1 MSTKGVLNRNGNKD
15 EDTICAVSTPS
26 GVGGVAV
33 VRLSGPR
40 AFELGRMIGPFL
52 PEKPESHRIY
62 FGTLRSLDGS
72 VPIDEVLLSTFHHGK
87 SYTGE
92 ETVEI
97 SCHGSPA
104 ITQWILQEL
113 VGIGA
118 RVADRGEFSYRAF
131 INGKIDLVQAE
142 GVLELVESQSKKSA
156 QQGLRQLK
164 GGLSQQ
170 LKGMENDLL
179 YILANIEAAID
190 FSTENIEV
198 LNKAEVFARTE
209 RLKIRIEALLQS
221 YNHGR
226 LLVDGL
232 QVALVG
238 APNVGK
244 SSLFN
249 LLLNEDR
256 SIVTEIPGTTR
267 DVVESSILVDGVK
280 ISLLDTAGIRATVDV
295 VEKLGIQRSRDSQ
308 ASADV
313 VFFLFDSG
321 RGLSQD
327 DMGILREINAKQL
340 VLIGNKI
347 DQTLTAPEILRKRA
361 KEALWMGKFF
371 TETSELELFMQQR
384 VFFISTLEHTFRD
397 LILSALKIFTFQSV
411 PDDHAVISQARHFD
425 NLSRAKEFVERAEEG
440 FTRGDEAEFIALDL
454 KSALICIE
462 EILGARFD
470 DQIMDFVF
478 NQFCIGK

>member
-1 MSTKGVLNRNGNKD
+1 MSTQGVFSRNGNKD

-26 GVGGVAV
+26 GVGGIAV

-52 PEKPESHRIY
+52 PENPESHHIY
-62 FGTLRSLDGS
+62 FGTLRSPEGGA
-72 VPIDEVLLSTFHHGK
+72 PIDEALLSTFHHAK

-113 VGIGA
+113 VSVGA

-142 GVLELVESQSKKSA
+142 GVLELVESQSKRSA

-170 LKGMENDLL
+170 LKSIENDLL
-179 YILANIEAAID
+179 YVLASIEAAID
-190 FSTENIEV
+190 FSTENLEV
-198 LNKAEVFARTE
+198 LDKPEISTRIE
-209 RLKIRIEALLQS
+209 RVKKNIEALLLS

-232 QVALVG
+232 RAALVG

-249 LLLNEDR
+249 LLLSEER

-267 DVVESSILVDGVK
+267 DVVESSVLIDGVK
-280 ISLLDTAGIRATVDV
+280 ICLLDTAGIRDTGDV
-295 VEKLGIQRSRDSQ
+295 VERLGIQRSRDAH
-308 ASADV
+308 ASAD
-313 VFFLFDSG
+313 
-321 RGLSQD
+321 
-327 DMGILREINAKQL
+327 
-340 VLIGNKI
+340 
-347 DQTLTAPEILRKRA
+347 P
-361 KEALWMGKFF
+361 
-371 TETSELELFMQQR
+371 
-384 VFFISTLEHTFRD
+384 
-397 LILSALKIFTFQSV
+397 SAQE
-411 PDDHAVISQARHFD
+411 ARH
-425 NLSRAKEFVERAEEG
+425 AKVA
-440 FTRGDEAEFIALDL
+440 
-454 KSALICIE
+454 
-462 EILGARFD
+462 
-470 DQIMDFVF
+470 
-478 NQFCIGK
+478 